1 MSYEIRK
8 LIDKV
13 KNWKQVL
20 KKNDNTT
27 REINHILIENG
38 FVIQDI
44 YDVENINGLISSL
57 KLAEVMP
64 IYWYK
69 AVDFEL
75 GNSVGVIIFS
85 TNLDS
90 TIVKAETFS
99 DMVKFFFDSKWKAFL
114 NRLNVSDKLRN
125 LLLDKY
131 TKPEYTLGR
140 NFTGSYKNKNGI
152 TINKNS
158 FTIGIDGVDSD
169 VLILIASEI
178 CKEFKQKTVMVRD
191 FKKSKVYFVNDK
203 EYIKNDG

>member
-20 KKNDNTT
+20 NKNDSTT

-44 YDVENINGLISSL
+44 YDVENIKGLISSL
-57 KLAEVMP
+57 KLNEVMP

-75 GNSVGVIIFS
+75 ANSVGVIIFS
-85 TNLDS
+85 TDLDA

-125 LLLDKY
+125 ILLDKY

-169 VLILIASEI
+169 ILILIASEI
-178 CKEFKQKTVMVRD
+178 CKEFKQETVMVRD
-191 FKKSKVYFVNDK
+191 FNKSKVYFVNDK

>member
-27 REINHILIENG
+27 REINHILSENG

-191 FKKSKVYFVNDK
+191 FNKSKVYFVNDND
-203 EYIKNDG
+203 YIKKDG

>member
-13 KNWKQVL
+13 KNWKQFL
-20 KKNDNTT
+20 NKNDNTT
-27 REINHILIENG
+27 REINHILSENG

-44 YDVENINGLISSL
+44 YDVENIKGLISSL
-57 KLAEVMP
+57 KLNEVMP

-85 TNLDS
+85 TDLDS
-90 TIVKAETFS
+90 TIVKAEIFS

-125 LLLDKY
+125 ILLDKY

-158 FTIGIDGVDSD
+158 FTIGLVGVDSD
-169 VLILIASEI
+169 ILILIASEI
-178 CKEFKQKTVMVRD
+178 CKEFKQETVMVRD
-191 FKKSKVYFVNDK
+191 FNKSKVYFVNDK

>member
-1 MSYEIRK
+1 M
-8 LIDKV
+8 
-13 KNWKQVL
+13 
-20 KKNDNTT
+20 KKNDSTT

-44 YDVENINGLISSL
+44 YDVENIKGLISSL
-57 KLAEVMP
+57 KLNEVMP

-85 TNLDS
+85 TDLDA

-99 DMVKFFFDSKWKAFL
+99 DMVKFFFDSKWKVFL
-114 NRLNVSDKLRN
+114 NRLNVSDKPRN
-125 LLLDKY
+125 ILLDKF

-178 CKEFKQKTVMVRD
+178 CKEFKQETVMVRD
-191 FKKSKVYFVNDK
+191 FNKSKVYFVNDK
-203 EYIKNDG
+203 DYIKKDG

>member
-1 MSYEIRK
+1 M
-8 LIDKV
+8 
-13 KNWKQVL
+13 
-20 KKNDNTT
+20 KKNDSTT
-27 REINHILIENG
+27 REINHILSENG

-44 YDVENINGLISSL
+44 YDVENIKGLISSL
-57 KLAEVMP
+57 KLNEVMP

-85 TNLDS
+85 TDLDA

-125 LLLDKY
+125 ILLDKY

-158 FTIGIDGVDSD
+158 YTIGIVGVDSD

-178 CKEFKQKTVMVRD
+178 CKEFKQETVMVRD
-191 FKKSKVYFVNDK
+191 FNKSKVYFVNDK

>member
-1 MSYEIRK
+1 MTLEK
-8 LIDKV
+8 IDI

-20 KKNDNTT
+20 NKNDSTT
-27 REINHILIENG
+27 REINHILCENG

-44 YDVENINGLISSL
+44 YDVENIKGLISSL
-57 KLAEVMP
+57 KLNEVMP

-85 TNLDS
+85 TDLDS

-99 DMVKFFFDSKWKAFL
+99 DMVKFFFDSKWKSFL

-125 LLLDKY
+125 ILLDKY

-158 FTIGIDGVDSD
+158 YTIGIVGVDSD

-178 CKEFKQKTVMVRD
+178 CKEFKQETVMVRD
-191 FKKSKVYFVNDK
+191 FNKSKVYFVNDK
-203 EYIKNDG
+203 EYIKKDG

>member
-1 MSYEIRK
+1 M
-8 LIDKV
+8 
-13 KNWKQVL
+13 N
-20 KKNDNTT
+20 KNDSTT
-27 REINHILIENG
+27 RENNHILSENG

-99 DMVKFFFDSKWKAFL
+99 DMVKLFFDSKWKAFL

-191 FKKSKVYFVNDK
+191 FNKSKVYFVNDK
-203 EYIKNDG
+203 DYIKKDG

>member
-13 KNWKQVL
+13 KNWKQFL
-20 KKNDNTT
+20 NKNDNTT
-27 REINHILIENG
+27 REINHILSENG

-44 YDVENINGLISSL
+44 YDVENIKGLISSM
-57 KLAEVMP
+57 KLNEVMP

-85 TNLDS
+85 TDLDA
-90 TIVKAETFS
+90 TIFNAETFS

-125 LLLDKY
+125 ILLDKY

-158 FTIGIDGVDSD
+158 YTIGIVGVDSD
-169 VLILIASEI
+169 ILILIASEI
-178 CKEFKQKTVMVRD
+178 CKEFKQETVMVRD
-191 FKKSKVYFVNDK
+191 FNKSKVYFVNDK

>member
-1 MSYEIRK
+1 MN
-8 LIDKV
+8 
-13 KNWKQVL
+13 KNYH
-20 KKNDNTT
+20 NTK
-27 REINHILIENG
+27 EINHILIENG

-44 YDVENINGLISSL
+44 YDVENIKGLISSL
-57 KLAEVMP
+57 KLNEVMP

-85 TNLDS
+85 TDLDS

-125 LLLDKY
+125 ILLDKY

-140 NFTGSYKNKNGI
+140 NFTGSYKNKNRI

-158 FTIGIDGVDSD
+158 YTIGIVGVDSD

-178 CKEFKQKTVMVRD
+178 CKEFKQETVMVRD
-191 FKKSKVYFVNDK
+191 FNKSKVYFVNDK

>member
-13 KNWKQVL
+13 KNWKQFL
-20 KKNDNTT
+20 NKNDSTT
-27 REINHILIENG
+27 REINHILCENG

-44 YDVENINGLISSL
+44 YDVENIKGLISSL
-57 KLAEVMP
+57 KLNEVMP

-85 TNLDS
+85 TDLDA
-90 TIVKAETFS
+90 TIVKSETFS
-99 DMVKFFFDSKWKAFL
+99 DMVKFFFDCKWKAFL

-125 LLLDKY
+125 ILLDKY

-158 FTIGIDGVDSD
+158 FTIGIVGVDSD

-178 CKEFKQKTVMVRD
+178 CKEFKQETVMVRD
-191 FKKSKVYFVNDK
+191 FNKSKVYFVNDK

>member
-1 MSYEIRK
+1 
-8 LIDKV
+8 L
-13 KNWKQVL
+13 N
-20 KKNDNTT
+20 KNDSTT
-27 REINHILIENG
+27 RENNHILSENG

-99 DMVKFFFDSKWKAFL
+99 DMVKLFFDSKWKAFL

-191 FKKSKVYFVNDK
+191 FNKSKVYFVNDK
-203 EYIKNDG
+203 DYIKKDG

>member
-1 MSYEIRK
+1 MN
-8 LIDKV
+8 
-13 KNWKQVL
+13 KNYH
-20 KKNDNTT
+20 NTK
-27 REINHILIENG
+27 EINHILCENG

-44 YDVENINGLISSL
+44 YDVENIKGLISLL
-57 KLAEVMP
+57 KLNEVMP

-85 TNLDS
+85 TDLDS

-125 LLLDKY
+125 ILLDKY

-178 CKEFKQKTVMVRD
+178 CKEFKQETVMVRD
-191 FKKSKVYFVNDK
+191 FNKSKVYFVNDK
-203 EYIKNDG
+203 EYIKNNG

>member
-20 KKNDNTT
+20 NKNDSTT
-27 REINHILIENG
+27 REITHILCENG

-44 YDVENINGLISSL
+44 YDVENIKGLISSL
-57 KLAEVMP
+57 KLNEVMP

-85 TNLDS
+85 TDLDS
-90 TIVKAETFS
+90 TIVKAEIFS

-125 LLLDKY
+125 ILLDKY

-158 FTIGIDGVDSD
+158 FTIGLVGVDSD
-169 VLILIASEI
+169 ILILIASEI
-178 CKEFKQKTVMVRD
+178 CKEFKQETVMVRD
-191 FKKSKVYFVNDK
+191 FNKSKVYFVNDK
-203 EYIKNDG
+203 EYIKKDG

>member
-1 MSYEIRK
+1 MSYKIRK

-13 KNWKQVL
+13 KNWKQFL
-20 KKNDNTT
+20 NKNDNKST
-27 REINHILIENG
+27 REINHILSENG

-44 YDVENINGLISSL
+44 YDVENINGLISSM
-57 KLAEVMP
+57 KLAGVMP

-75 GNSVGVIIFS
+75 GNSVGVIILS
-85 TNLDS
+85 ADVDS
-90 TIVKAETFS
+90 TIVKADTFG
-99 DMVKFFFDSKWKAFL
+99 DMVKFFFDTKWKAFL

-152 TINKNS
+152 TIDKNS
-158 FTIGIDGVDSD
+158 FTIGIVGVDSD
-169 VLILIASEI
+169 ILILIASEI
-178 CKEFKQKTVMVRD
+178 CKEFKQKTVVVRD
-191 FKKSKVYFVNDK
+191 FKRSKVYFVNNK
-203 EYIKNDG
+203 S

>member
-20 KKNDNTT
+20 NKNDSIT
-27 REINHILIENG
+27 REITHILCENG

-44 YDVENINGLISSL
+44 YDVENIKGLISSL
-57 KLAEVMP
+57 KLNEVMP

-75 GNSVGVIIFS
+75 ANSVGVIIFS
-85 TNLDS
+85 TDLDA

-125 LLLDKY
+125 ILLDKY

-152 TINKNS
+152 IINKNS
-158 FTIGIDGVDSD
+158 YTIGIDGVDSD
-169 VLILIASEI
+169 ILILIASEL
-178 CKEFKQKTVMVRD
+178 CKEFKQETVMVRD
-191 FKKSKVYFVNDK
+191 FNKSKVYFVNDK

>member
-1 MSYEIRK
+1 M
-8 LIDKV
+8 
-13 KNWKQVL
+13 
-20 KKNDNTT
+20 KKNDSTT

-44 YDVENINGLISSL
+44 YDVENIKGLISSL
-57 KLAEVMP
+57 KLNEVMP

-85 TNLDS
+85 TDLDA
-90 TIVKAETFS
+90 TIDKVETFS

-125 LLLDKY
+125 ILLDKY

-158 FTIGIDGVDSD
+158 FTITIDGVDSD
-169 VLILIASEI
+169 ILILIASEI
-178 CKEFKQKTVMVRD
+178 CKEFKQETVMVRD
-191 FKKSKVYFVNDK
+191 FNKSKVYFVNDK
-203 EYIKNDG
+203 EYIKKDG

>member
-1 MSYEIRK
+1 MTLEK
-8 LIDKV
+8 IDI

-20 KKNDNTT
+20 NKNDSTT
-27 REINHILIENG
+27 REINHILCENG

-44 YDVENINGLISSL
+44 YDVENIKGLISSL
-57 KLAEVMP
+57 KLNEVMP

-85 TNLDS
+85 TDLDS

-125 LLLDKY
+125 ILLDKY

-158 FTIGIDGVDSD
+158 YTIGIVGVDSD

-178 CKEFKQKTVMVRD
+178 CKEFKQETVMVRD
-191 FKKSKVYFVNDK
+191 FNKSKVYFVNDK
-203 EYIKNDG
+203 EYIKKDG

>member
-1 MSYEIRK
+1 MN
-8 LIDKV
+8 
-13 KNWKQVL
+13 KNYH
-20 KKNDNTT
+20 NTK
-27 REINHILIENG
+27 EINHILIENG

-44 YDVENINGLISSL
+44 YDVENIKGLISSL
-57 KLAEVMP
+57 KLNEVMP

-85 TNLDS
+85 TDLDS

-125 LLLDKY
+125 ILLDKY

-158 FTIGIDGVDSD
+158 YTIGIVGVDSD

-178 CKEFKQKTVMVRD
+178 CKEFKQETVMVRD
-191 FKKSKVYFVNDK
+191 FNKSKVYFVNDK

>member
-44 YDVENINGLISSL
+44 YDVENIKGLISSL
-57 KLAEVMP
+57 KLNEVMP

-69 AVDFEL
+69 AVDLEL

-85 TNLDS
+85 TDLDA
-90 TIVKAETFS
+90 TIVNAETFS
-99 DMVKFFFDSKWKAFL
+99 EMVKFFFDSKWKAFL

-125 LLLDKY
+125 ILLDKY

-158 FTIGIDGVDSD
+158 YTIGIVGVDSD
-169 VLILIASEI
+169 ILILIASEI

-191 FKKSKVYFVNDK
+191 FNKSKVYFVNDK

>member
-13 KNWKQVL
+13 NNWKQFL
-20 KKNDNTT
+20 NKNDSTT
-27 REINHILIENG
+27 REIIHILCENG

-44 YDVENINGLISSL
+44 YDVENIKGLISSL
-57 KLAEVMP
+57 KLNEVMP

-85 TNLDS
+85 TDLDS

-125 LLLDKY
+125 ILLDKY

-158 FTIGIDGVDSD
+158 FTIGIVGVDSD

-178 CKEFKQKTVMVRD
+178 CKEFKQETVMVRD
-191 FKKSKVYFVNDK
+191 FNKSKVYFVSNTQRR
-203 EYIKNDG
+203 NF

>member
-20 KKNDNTT
+20 NKNDSTT
-27 REINHILIENG
+27 REIYHILSENG
-38 FVIQDI
+38 FIIQDI
-44 YDVENINGLISSL
+44 YDVENIKGLISSL
-57 KLAEVMP
+57 KLNEVMP

-85 TNLDS
+85 TDLDA
-90 TIVKAETFS
+90 TIVKSETFS

-125 LLLDKY
+125 ILLDKY

-158 FTIGIDGVDSD
+158 YTIGIDGVDSD
-169 VLILIASEI
+169 ILILIASEI
-178 CKEFKQKTVMVRD
+178 CKEFKQETVMVRD
-191 FKKSKVYFVNDK
+191 FNKSKVYFVNNK

>member
-1 MSYEIRK
+1 MN
-8 LIDKV
+8 
-13 KNWKQVL
+13 KNYH
-20 KKNDNTT
+20 NTK
-27 REINHILIENG
+27 EINHILCENG

-44 YDVENINGLISSL
+44 YDVENIKGLISSL
-57 KLAEVMP
+57 KLNEVMP

-75 GNSVGVIIFS
+75 ANSAGVIIFS
-85 TNLDS
+85 TDLDS

-99 DMVKFFFDSKWKAFL
+99 DMVKFFFDSKWKVFL
-114 NRLNVSDKLRN
+114 NRLNVSDKPRN
-125 LLLDKY
+125 ILLDKF

-158 FTIGIDGVDSD
+158 FTIGIVGVDSD

-178 CKEFKQKTVMVRD
+178 CKEFKQETVMVRD
-191 FKKSKVYFVNDK
+191 FNKSKVYFVNDK

>member
-1 MSYEIRK
+1 
-8 LIDKV
+8 L
-13 KNWKQVL
+13 N
-20 KKNDNTT
+20 KNDSTT
-27 REINHILIENG
+27 REITHILCENG

-44 YDVENINGLISSL
+44 YDVENIKGLISSL
-57 KLAEVMP
+57 KLNEVMP

-75 GNSVGVIIFS
+75 ANSVGVIIFS
-85 TNLDS
+85 TDLDA
-90 TIVKAETFS
+90 TIVKVETFS

-125 LLLDKY
+125 ILLDKY

-158 FTIGIDGVDSD
+158 FTIGIVGVDSD

-178 CKEFKQKTVMVRD
+178 CKEFKQETVMVRD
-191 FKKSKVYFVNDK
+191 FNKSKVYFVNDK

>member
-1 MSYEIRK
+1 M
-8 LIDKV
+8 
-13 KNWKQVL
+13 
-20 KKNDNTT
+20 KKNDSTT

-44 YDVENINGLISSL
+44 YDVENIKGLISSL
-57 KLAEVMP
+57 KLNEVMP

-75 GNSVGVIIFS
+75 ANSVGVIIFS
-85 TNLDS
+85 TDLDA
-90 TIVKAETFS
+90 TIVKSETFS
-99 DMVKFFFDSKWKAFL
+99 DMVKFFFDSKWKVFL

-125 LLLDKY
+125 ILLDKY

-140 NFTGSYKNKNGI
+140 NFTGSYKNKNRI

-178 CKEFKQKTVMVRD
+178 CKEFKQETVMVRD
-191 FKKSKVYFVNDK
+191 FNKSKVYFVNDK

>member
-1 MSYEIRK
+1 MRFNIRK
-8 LIDKV
+8 LIEK
-13 KNWKQVL
+13 KTWKQVL
-20 KKNDNTT
+20 NKNDSTT
-27 REINHILIENG
+27 REINHILSENG

-99 DMVKFFFDSKWKAFL
+99 DMLKFFFDTKWKTFL

-152 TINKNS
+152 TIDKNS
-158 FTIGIDGVDSD
+158 FTIGIVGVESD
-169 VLILIASEI
+169 ILILIASEI

-191 FKKSKVYFVNDK
+191 FNKNKVYFVNDK
-203 EYIKNDG
+203 DYIKKDG

>member
-20 KKNDNTT
+20 KKNDSTT
-27 REINHILIENG
+27 REINHILSENG

-44 YDVENINGLISSL
+44 YDVENIKGLISSL
-57 KLAEVMP
+57 KLNEVMP

-85 TNLDS
+85 TDLDA

-99 DMVKFFFDSKWKAFL
+99 DMVKFFFDSKWKSFL

-125 LLLDKY
+125 ILLDKY
-131 TKPEYTLGR
+131 TQPEYTLGR

-158 FTIGIDGVDSD
+158 LTIGIVGVDSD

-178 CKEFKQKTVMVRD
+178 CKEFKQETVMVRD
-191 FKKSKVYFVNDK
+191 FNKSKVYFVNDK